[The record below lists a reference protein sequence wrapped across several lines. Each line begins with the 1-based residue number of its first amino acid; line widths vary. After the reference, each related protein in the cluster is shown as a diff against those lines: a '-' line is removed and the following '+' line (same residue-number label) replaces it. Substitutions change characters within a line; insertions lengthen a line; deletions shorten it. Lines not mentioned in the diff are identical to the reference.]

1 MVPDCPTVPAYGA
14 GLATRMAPMD
24 DFDFQS
30 PASWG
35 VPDYS
40 AYPKQP
46 TQVSPEEFL
55 AGVEA
60 TVVKNGVWK
69 ATWEYRMGGT
79 TRVEIT
85 PSNVGGVGCYHTSVK
100 FGGLETIADYD
111 SLEHALRASP
121 PMAYA
126 LASVREQ
133 GAWKG
138 LIED

>member
-1 MVPDCPTVPAYGA
+1 MTSIFNHPRRGA
-14 GLATRMAPMD
+14 SRTIRPI
-24 DFDFQS
+24 QS
-30 PASWG
+30 N
-35 VPDYS
+35 
-40 AYPKQP
+40 P

-85 PSNVGGVGCYHTSVK
+85 PSNVGGVGCYHTSVM
-100 FGGLETIADYD
+100 FGGLATTADYD

-126 LASVREQ
+126 LASIREQ